1 MNNIPRIG
9 DKIINGKLVR
19 KTETDL
25 TNLMPKKTQTDNIAG
40 NNIKEEQVSNDEI
53 NDNTDI
59 SQESPTEDTE
69 PEQTTKS
76 TQSSEPE
83 VKEYSINTFKANY
96 ENRLNAI
103 VIPMLSEY
111 EQERK
116 TRLVGACAASG
127 ALGFLAAIDF
137 FFVDADKHGDIF
149 WALVAAATGSWF
161 WIKKSFEKKIKRK
174 VMPILMRAVPDFS
187 WEEKP
192 PVTKDDMNEA
202 KIFPLIPKCSVKSD
216 DCFKGKYR
224 GVNIDVTECEF
235 IYGKKTVFKGAVI
248 KIDMNKNFE
257 GTTVIRPKKE
267 IEFKHIKDLKK
278 AKLEKIELED
288 IDFNKTYEI
297 YSTDQIESRY
307 LLTTSFIE
315 RFKNITMAF
324 NSKVAF
330 CAFNG
335 KHVYIAPYCK
345 KDLFSIGSLIK
356 PVADPNQF
364 MKLFNEF
371 VSVLELVDHFKLDK
385 KLGL

>member
-9 DKIINGKLVR
+9 DKIVNGKLVHSQGVVIPTPVV
-19 KTETDL
+19 TEAPIDTTMETGNIL
-25 TNLMPKKTQTDNIAG
+25 EHVEKENLTDNA
-40 NNIKEEQVSNDEI
+40 EQVVEKENIEHI
-53 NDNTDI
+53 EPAAVT
-59 SQESPTEDTE
+59 QE
-69 PEQTTKS
+69 
-76 TQSSEPE
+76 
-83 VKEYSINTFKANY
+83 KEYSISQFKKDY
-96 ENRLNAI
+96 ESRLNGT
-103 VIPMLSEY
+103 VLPMLASY
-111 EQERK
+111 ETERK
-116 TRLVGACAASG
+116 RRLVGACAASG
-127 ALGFLAAIDF
+127 SLGILAAIDF
-137 FFVDADKHGDIF
+137 FFVDADKEGNIF
-149 WALVAAATGSWF
+149 KALVAATIGAW
-161 WIKKSFEKKIKRK
+161 WLIKKSFEKKIKRK
-174 VMPILMRAVPDFS
+174 VMPILMRAVPDFT

-192 PVTKDDMNEA
+192 PVTEDDMNEA

-235 IYGKKTVFKGAVI
+235 NYSKKTVFQGAVI

-267 IEFKHIKDLKK
+267 IEFKYIKDLKK

-288 IDFNKTYEI
+288 IDFNKNYEI

-330 CAFNG
+330 CAFHG

-345 KDLFSIGSLIK
+345 KDLFSVGSLIK
-356 PVADPNQF
+356 PVADPKQF
-364 MKLFNEF
+364 MTLFNEF